1 MSGAGTTGRTE
12 AATRFGPSALA
23 TPANALSMV
32 RVLAAP
38 AYGLLLARAGPD
50 SWLLWSLWVVLAF
63 SDRLDGSLA
72 RRHGATRSGA
82 FLDPLADKLLVL
94 AALSALASLGT
105 VGWWPVGLIAARE
118 LAMSAFRTYAGR
130 RGVSIPARPLAKI
143 KTLFQDLAVG
153 FAVLPLTAGVPGI
166 AATVLWLAVALT
178 VVTGGEYVLDGRRV
192 LRTPHGQLAAV
203 ADGHAA

>member
-1 MSGAGTTGRTE
+1 MSGAATRDVV
-12 AATRFGPSALA
+12 TRFGPSALA

-38 AYGLLLARAGPD
+38 IYGLFLARTGPD
-50 SWLLWSLWVVLAF
+50 SWLLWSLWVILSF
-63 SDRLDGSLA
+63 SDRLDGTLA

-94 AALSALASLGT
+94 AALSALASLGA
-105 VGWWPVGLIAARE
+105 VAWWPVGLIAARE
-118 LAMSAFRTYAGR
+118 LAMSAFRTFAGR
-130 RGVSIPARPLAKI
+130 RGVSIPARPLAKV

-166 AATVLWLAVALT
+166 ARGVLWLAVAVT
-178 VVTGGEYVLDGRRV
+178 VVTGGEYVLDGRPV
-192 LRTPHGQLAAV
+192 LRTAPGRLAA
-203 ADGHAA
+203 

>member
-1 MSGAGTTGRTE
+1 MSGAGTRDV
-12 AATRFGPSALA
+12 ATRFGPSALA

-38 AYGLLLARAGPD
+38 IYGLFLARTGPD
-50 SWLLWSLWVVLAF
+50 SWLLWSLWVILSF
-63 SDRLDGSLA
+63 SDRLDGTLA

-94 AALSALASLGT
+94 AALSALASIGA
-105 VGWWPVGLIAARE
+105 VAWWPVGLIAARE
-118 LAMSAFRTYAGR
+118 LAMSAFRTFAAR
-130 RGVSIPARPLAKI
+130 RGVSIPARPLAKV

-153 FAVLPLTAGVPGI
+153 FAVLPLTVGVPGI
-166 AATVLWLAVALT
+166 ARGVLWLAVALT

-192 LRTPHGQLAAV
+192 LRTAPGRLAA
-203 ADGHAA
+203 